1 MIKMVSSIERTIQ
14 IMESSSTILEQKK
27 SRCSQNPSVYRCLDE
42 KGTLQGRCNVFR
54 LKIPQILEIN
64 RRIQSGESASKI
76 AEDYPISVQS
86 LTETMKK
93 YYSGL
98 FEPAIAQYWRMIE

>member
-1 MIKMVSSIERTIQ
+1 MNSIEKTIQ
-14 IMESSSTILEQKK
+14 IMQSSQTILEQKK
-27 SRCSQNPSVYRCLDE
+27 SRCSQDPSVYRCLDDE
-42 KGTLQGRCNVFR
+42 GTLQGRCNVFR

-64 RRIQSGESASKI
+64 RRIQAGESTRQI

-98 FEPAIAQYWRMIE
+98 FEPAIDQYWRRQQE

>member
-1 MIKMVSSIERTIQ
+1 MVSSIERTIK
-14 IMESSSTILEQKK
+14 IMQGSQTILEQKK
-27 SRCSQNPSVYRCLDE
+27 SRCSQDPSVYRCLDE

-64 RRIQSGESASKI
+64 HRIQNGEAICKI
-76 AEDYPISVQS
+76 AEDYSISSTS

-93 YYSGL
+93 YYIGL
-98 FEPAIAQYWRMIE
+98 FEPAIEQYYRRLEDE

>member
-1 MIKMVSSIERTIQ
+1 MESSIERTMK
-14 IMESSSTILEQKK
+14 IMESSKTILTQTK
-27 SRCSQNPSVYRCLDE
+27 SRCSQDPSIYRCLDE

-64 RRIQSGESASKI
+64 RRIQSGESVSKI
-76 AEDYPISVQS
+76 AEDYPISSTS